1 MIAAWKVPSTLYV
14 VWASMGMAK
23 RRVAKSVRIEGDD
36 LRDILVLYVNVRCGD
51 DSSSYQ
57 LSSGRTAS
65 QTEDAKGVGVVEGCG
80 VRLDNG
86 RWCLHQSVL
95 CGEINVEYSECL
107 QRQITNVIRMRS
119 QVRWSEW
126 CNRKQSRCGWIDRY
140 RIATAA
146 TGNTDG

>member
-36 LRDILVLYVNVRCGD
+36 LRDILISYVNVRCGD
-51 DSSSYQ
+51 VSSSYQ

-65 QTEDAKGVGVVEGCG
+65 QTEDAKGVDVVEGCG

-86 RWCLHQSVL
+86 RWCLHRSVL
-95 CGEINVEYSECL
+95 CGEINGVQRMFAEADNERDTNAVTGTVE
-107 QRQITNVIRMRS
+107 RV
-119 QVRWSEW
+119 V
-126 CNRKQSRCGWIDRY
+126 
-140 RIATAA
+140 
-146 TGNTDG
+146 